1 MKIINRGDDESTD
14 SPYHIVMVT
23 NIMQAESK
31 HTNMIGI
38 VKKGDITMANVKVPQ
53 DTKHELNIET
63 GESGLPIMESTS
75 SRIDHLVGGVPQVE
89 IIDTD
94 RVRVTA
100 SRFWA
105 RPVNVI
111 SLLVRGIAKV
121 VSTVNRLG
129 NSEIDSYRMKTRPD
143 HSIGMRKWNL

>member
-1 MKIINRGDDESTD
+1 
-14 SPYHIVMVT
+14 
-23 NIMQAESK
+23 
-31 HTNMIGI
+31 MIGI
-38 VKKGDITMANVKVPQ
+38 VKKGDKTMANAKVPQ

-94 RVRVTA
+94 RVPVTA

-105 RPVNVI
+105 RLVNGI
-111 SLLVRGIAKV
+111 SLLARSLAKV
-121 VSTVNRLG
+121 VSAVNRLG

-143 HSIGMRKWNL
+143 HRIGMRKWNL